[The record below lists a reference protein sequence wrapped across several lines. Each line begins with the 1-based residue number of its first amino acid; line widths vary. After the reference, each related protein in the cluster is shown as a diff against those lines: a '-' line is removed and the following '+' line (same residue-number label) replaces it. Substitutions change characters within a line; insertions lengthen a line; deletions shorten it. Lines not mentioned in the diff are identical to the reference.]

1 MKRDERSTSR
11 FGSGCRHG
19 EDYHE
24 FSDGAVTANKKN
36 REAVSIVGLTPGRY
50 CMICPDNA
58 KAYGLPLLIKRLL
71 FPKPDC
77 FVRCLH
83 RIDRL

>member
-1 MKRDERSTSR
+1 MKRDERDASR
-11 FGSGCRHG
+11 FSSGCGHG
-19 EDYHE
+19 EDFREY
-24 FSDGAVTANKKN
+24 SDGTITTKE

-50 CMICPDNA
+50 WTICPNNA

-71 FPKPDC
+71 FPKPDG

-83 RIDRL
+83 K